1 MLNLN
6 KALLDLIMA
15 GLHGKSIRAGG
26 WLWALECAWLLL
38 AGQPRKTSLGFA
50 FCLLCESG
58 NPKWCRTRHFLLTGS
73 KRQALLFSP
82 SEAARHGQEI
92 LIRTSSFVTTRCL
105 ALSPRPKVTWCSLA
119 QRGPRTR
126 LTDWNRGSC
135 SLAVS
140 VSPVTGTL
148 RKESKLPAR
157 SLCTRPSDMYQKRW
171 QFFWGVSFESEG
183 KRIPYD
189 TLSNTHPCNK
199 KEHLRTGLDFH
210 KYYFDLQQAQ
220 TTVAAEIGETG
231 GCQLHQVKKRPWTS
245 QKKGRNKNTSPSFWG
260 GESWVNGP
268 FGGCLQ
274 GLPRLPL

>member
-1 MLNLN
+1 MQPQLDCLQATEGFPELVDSGARLVWEYLLFFCFFLGVLCQTLASSIPGTIVLHVWQTQDEEMLNLN

-26 WLWALECAWLLL
+26 WLWALECGWLLL

-119 QRGPRTR
+119 QRGSENSTHR
-126 LTDWNRGSC
+126 LEPGILFPC
-135 SLAVS
+135 
-140 VSPVTGTL
+140 
-148 RKESKLPAR
+148 
-157 SLCTRPSDMYQKRW
+157 
-171 QFFWGVSFESEG
+171 GVSFTRYWDVKERVQATGTEFV
-183 KRIPYD
+183 
-189 TLSNTHPCNK
+189 HP
-199 KEHLRTGLDFH
+199 
-210 KYYFDLQQAQ
+210 A
-220 TTVAAEIGETG
+220 I
-231 GCQLHQVKKRPWTS
+231 
-245 QKKGRNKNTSPSFWG
+245 
-260 GESWVNGP
+260 
-268 FGGCLQ
+268 
-274 GLPRLPL
+274 